1 MNDVKQLKMMTLDDV
16 LSQIED
22 GMTLGIGTG
31 STIELLVP
39 KIAQLID
46 ENIIILSEYVL
57 LIRRR
62 F

>member
-1 MNDVKQLKMMTLDDV
+1 MNDVKQLKMMTLNDV
-16 LSQIED
+16 LNQIED

-39 KIAQLID
+39 KIAQLVE
-46 ENIIILSEYVL
+46 ENYDIKGVCTSNKTA
-57 LIRRR
+57 

>member
-46 ENIIILSEYVL
+46 EKHYNIIGV
-57 LIRRR
+57 
-62 F
+62 